1 MWAGLI
7 QALGRM
13 SSKPDIPIHLDW
25 IARAILVLFSAGF
38 GLLAYYLYGTGLG
51 LGFWASSFA
60 ALILFA
66 VATIA
71 PRSVR
76 VGVVNFLPWF

>member
-1 MWAGLI
+1 MRVGLI

-13 SSKPDIPIHLDW
+13 SSKPDISNHLNW
-25 IARAILVLFSAGF
+25 IARAILVFFSAGF
-38 GLLAYYLYGTGLG
+38 GLLAYYLYSTGPG
-51 LGFWASSFA
+51 LGFWATSFA
-60 ALILFA
+60 ALVLLA

>member
-1 MWAGLI
+1 
-7 QALGRM
+7 M
-13 SSKPDIPIHLDW
+13 SSKPDIPNHLDW
-25 IARAILVLFSAGF
+25 IARAILVFFSAGF
-38 GLLAYYLYGTGLG
+38 GLLAYYLYSAGPG

-60 ALILFA
+60 ALVLLA